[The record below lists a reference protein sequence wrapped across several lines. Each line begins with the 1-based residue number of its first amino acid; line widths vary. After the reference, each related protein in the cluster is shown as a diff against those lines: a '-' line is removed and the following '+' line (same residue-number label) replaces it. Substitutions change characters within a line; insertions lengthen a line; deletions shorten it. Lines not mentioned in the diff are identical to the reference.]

1 MKYFTKDVSVS
12 TSRGIEFIDV
22 TGEVKKAVAKSKI
35 KDGLASIFSNHTT
48 AGVKINERCARLQK
62 DMQTWLEDIAPQNK
76 SYKHNETALDNRGNA
91 HSHLMSLLTGI
102 SETIP
107 VKDGNL
113 ILGTWQSVFFMEFDG
128 PRNSRSF
135 TITVVGE

>member
-1 MKYFTKDVSVS
+1 MKYFTQDINVS

-22 TGEVKKAVAKSKI
+22 TSEVKKAVAKSKI
-35 KDGLASIFSNHTT
+35 KDGLVSIFSNHTT

-62 DMQTWLEDIAPQNK
+62 DMQAWLEDIAPQNK
-76 SYKHNETALDNRGNA
+76 SYKHNETALDGRGNA
-91 HSHLMSLLTGI
+91 HSHLLSLLTGV

-107 VKDGNL
+107 VRNGNL